1 MKIVFQQPIQ
11 DYSLRKLEEIMQ
23 EKPEFIVNESNI
35 NDFFDCDSILEMLKY
50 NNIKYEIKLG
60 NELKSSM
67 GIRGIGYYNYT
78 MLTILISEEDYEKI
92 KDYFEVGDIP
102 DELREETT
110 DGDENYQSNT
120 VAENFFSAIIIVLGI
135 FLVAFG
141 IDFIL
146 RKSKFDLYGTMI
158 AVIIMIVIGAI
169 LILWRL
175 KKIVKLVRDIH
186 YKKSTKL

>member
-141 IDFIL
+141 LDFIL
-146 RKSKFDLYGTMI
+146 RKSKFDLDGTMI

>member
-78 MLTILISEEDYEKI
+78 MLTILISEEDYETI

-146 RKSKFDLYGTMI
+146 RKSKFDLDGTMI

>member
-146 RKSKFDLYGTMI
+146 RKSKFDLDGTMI